1 MNEILVPSLIDI
13 PRIKDARGNL
23 SVIDDQTCLPF
34 QLKRIFYIYDIPAG
48 TVRGGHAHYKLNQFI
63 WSVSGSVSVST
74 IDVKGIQQNWL
85 LQLPWQGLWIPPMT
99 WAYETSVSAGCV
111 YIVGA
116 SDYYQAD
123 DYIRDKQLFLELI
136 KGINQS

>member
-74 IDVKGIQQNWL
+74 IDVKGVQKNWL

-123 DYIRDKQLFLELI
+123 DYIRDKELFLELI
-136 KGINQS
+136 KGSNPL

>member
-1 MNEILVPSLIDI
+1 MTKDLLPRLIDI

-34 QLKRIFYIYDIPAG
+34 KLKRIFYIYDIPAG
-48 TVRGGHAHYKLNQFI
+48 TERGGHAHYNLSQFI
-63 WSVSGSVSVST
+63 WSVSGSISVHT
-74 IDVKGIQQNWL
+74 VDVKGVEQSWS
-85 LQLPWQGLWIPPMT
+85 LQLPWQGLLIPPMT

-111 YIVGA
+111 YVVGA

-136 KGINQS
+136 KGINPS

>member
-74 IDVKGIQQNWL
+74 IDVKGVQQNWL

-123 DYIRDKQLFLELI
+123 DYIRDKELFLELI
-136 KGINQS
+136 KGSN